1 MGEEKKEEEN
11 KEEEKKEEASTGAGE
26 EKKEEEKKEDEPLV
40 LKVEMHCGACAKKV
54 AKSLK
59 GFQGVEEVMADC
71 KGSKV
76 VVKGKAVDPVK
87 VCERIQK
94 KSGRKVEI
102 ISPLPKPA
110 DPETKPEEEPPKQQ
124 DKKDEPPPVIT
135 LVLKIGM
142 HCEACAQLLQKRIRK
157 IKGVESVTTDLA
169 NDQVTV
175 KGVLDPEKLVNDVYK
190 KTKKQATVVKDEE
203 KKEEEKKEEEKKEEP
218 KEEEKKEEAAKEDE
232 DNKAMEMKMS
242 EYYGPKYYTDY
253 SSAPE
258 MFSDE
263 NPNACSVM

>member
-1 MGEEKKEEEN
+1 MGEEK
-11 KEEEKKEEASTGAGE
+11 KEEEKKEEASSGGGGGE

-40 LKVEMHCGACAKKV
+40 LKVEMHCEACAKKV

-76 VVKGKAVDPVK
+76 VVKGKAVDPMK

-102 ISPLPKPA
+102 ISPLPKP
-110 DPETKPEEEPPKQQ
+110 PEENKGQETKPEEPPKE

-142 HCEACAQLLQKRIRK
+142 HCEACSQLLQKRIRK
-157 IKGVESVTTDLA
+157 IKGVEAVTTDLA

-175 KGVLDPEKLVNDVYK
+175 KGVLDPEKLVTDIYK
-190 KTKKQATVVKDEE
+190 KTKKQATVVKDEA
-203 KKEEEKKEEEKKEEP
+203 KKEEEKKEEEKKV
-218 KEEEKKEEAAKEDE
+218 EEKKEEKKEEEAKEDE
-232 DNKAMEMKMS
+232 DNKAMEMRRS
-242 EYYGPKYYTDY
+242 EYYGPKYYTEY

-258 MFSDE
+258 LFSDE